1 MATDKVIVRDGDKEV
16 EFDVVVGSEGNRG
29 VDLSTL
35 RARTGLVSLDLGFAN
50 TASCRSGVSYVD
62 DNAGELR
69 YRGYPIDQLAER
81 SSFCEVAYLLFHGE
95 LPSLGQLEEFRER
108 ITTHTLID
116 EDMKHLL
123 EALPRMAHPM
133 GVLSSAMLAMSTFY
147 PELHEVEDPEV
158 VELSAI
164 YLMAKVPTIAAF
176 AYKRS
181 MGQPYVYPKN
191 TLDYAARFLHMM
203 FALPTE
209 DYEIDPVVA
218 KALDVLLVLHA
229 DHGQNCSTSTVR
241 LVGSGRA
248 NLFAS
253 ISAGINALWG
263 PLHGGANQH
272 VLEMLGEIQRSGGDY
287 MKYIE
292 RAQDS
297 NDPFRL
303 WGFGHR
309 MYKTYDP
316 RARIL
321 KGFAHDVIDRLGQ
334 DDPLLDIA
342 LKLEEAAMTRDYFIE
357 RNLYPNVDFYSGIM
371 FRALGFPPRMFTVLF
386 ALGRLTGWM
395 AQWREQLVDPTTRIG
410 RPRQIYSGPKRR
422 DYPMVHER

>member
-1 MATDKVIVRDGDKEV
+1 MAAEKVTIRDGDTEHK
-16 EFDVVVGSEGNRG
+16 FDVVVGSEGNRG
-29 VDLSTL
+29 VDLSAL
-35 RARTGLVSLDLGFAN
+35 RGRTGLVALDLGFAN
-50 TASCRSGVSYVD
+50 TAACRSGVSYID
-62 DNAGELR
+62 DTVGELR
-69 YRGYPIDQLAER
+69 YRGYPISQLAER
-81 SSFCEVAYLLFHGE
+81 SSFSEVAYLLFHGE
-95 LPSLGQLEEFRER
+95 LPSLAGLEEFRER
-108 ITTHTLID
+108 ITNHTLID
-116 EDMKHLL
+116 EDMKRLL
-123 EALPRMAHPM
+123 EALPRNAHPM

-147 PELHEVEDPEV
+147 PELHKVEDPEV

-176 AYKRS
+176 AFKRS

-191 TLDYAARFLHMM
+191 SLDYAARFLHMM
-203 FALPTE
+203 FATPTG

-272 VLEMLGEIQRSGGDY
+272 VVEMLEEILQSGGDY
-287 MKYIE
+287 MKYIK
-292 RAQDS
+292 RAQDPK
-297 NDPFRL
+297 DPFRL

-309 MYKTYDP
+309 LYKTHDP

-321 KGFAHDVIDRLGQ
+321 KEFAHDVIDRLGQ
-334 DDPLLDIA
+334 EDPLLEIA
-342 LKLEEAAMTRDYFIE
+342 LALEETALTEDYFIE

-386 ALGRLTGWM
+386 ALGRMPGWM
-395 AQWREQLVDPTTRIG
+395 AQWREQLIDPTTRLW
-410 RPRQIYSGPKRR
+410 RPRQIYSGPRRR
-422 DYPMVHER
+422 DYPAAHER

>member
-1 MATDKVIVRDGDKEV
+1 MAADKVILKDGDKEI
-16 EFDVVVGSEGNRG
+16 EFDIVVGSEGNRG
-29 VDLSTL
+29 VDVGTL
-35 RARTGLVSLDLGFAN
+35 RERTGLVALDLGFAN
-50 TASCRSGVSYVD
+50 TAACRSGVSYVD
-62 DNAGELR
+62 DSIGELR

-95 LPSLGQLEEFRER
+95 LPSLGELEEYRER
-108 ITTHTLID
+108 ITNHTLID

-123 EALPRMAHPM
+123 EALPRNAHPM

-147 PELHEVEDPEV
+147 PELQNVEDPEV

-164 YLMAKVPTIAAF
+164 YMMAKVPTIAAF

-191 TLDYAARFLHMM
+191 SLDYAARFLHMM
-203 FALPTE
+203 FAQPTQ

-218 KALDVLLVLHA
+218 KALDVLLILHA

-241 LVGSGRA
+241 LVGSARA

-263 PLHGGANQH
+263 PLHGGANH
-272 VLEMLGEIQRSGGDY
+272 NVVEMLEEILRADGDY
-287 MKYIE
+287 TKFIK
-292 RAQDS
+292 RAQDP

-309 MYKTYDP
+309 LYKTYDP

-321 KGFAHDVIDRLGQ
+321 KDFAHDVVDRLGQ
-334 DDPLLDIA
+334 DDPLLEVA
-342 LKLEEAAMTRDYFIE
+342 LKLEEAALTQDYFIE
-357 RNLYPNVDFYSGIM
+357 RHLYPNVDFYSGIM
-371 FRALGFPPRMFTVLF
+371 FRALGFPPRMSTVLF
-386 ALGRLTGWM
+386 ALGRIPGWM
-395 AQWREQLVDPTTRIG
+395 AQWREQLVDPTTRIW

-422 DYPMVHER
+422 DYPVVHER